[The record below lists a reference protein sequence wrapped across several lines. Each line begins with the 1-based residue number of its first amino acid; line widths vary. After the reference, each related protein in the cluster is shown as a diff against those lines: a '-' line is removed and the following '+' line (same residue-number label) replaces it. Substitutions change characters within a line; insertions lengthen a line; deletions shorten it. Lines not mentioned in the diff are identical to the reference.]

1 MPGLCLL
8 LTSDLS
14 CCPRYL
20 RHILCELCVL
30 CGLNFGFGAKLKLT
44 DTLQF
49 ASGSLRGS
57 PTRTLL
63 MMLAMSIGVAAVVVL
78 TALGEGARRYVVDQF
93 SSLGTNLVIVLPGR
107 TETAGIGPGLMSG
120 QTPRDITLDDAQAL
134 LRSRAIKRIA
144 PLTVGSATLSRGAL
158 NREVVVAGSTADL
171 LEVRHMSIGIG
182 KFLPAGDI
190 HESASVC
197 VLGSQMKRELFGNEQ
212 AVGQWV
218 RLGDRRFRVI
228 GVLASQGESM
238 GMRTDELV
246 IVPVASAH
254 QLFNTSGLFR
264 ILIEAKNRDVIEQ
277 AKHDAEE
284 IMVQRHSGE
293 RDVTVITQDAVLAT
307 FDRILTTLTMA
318 VGGIA
323 AISLAVAGVLIMN
336 VMLIAV
342 AQRVK
347 EIGLLKALG
356 APGKQIRLLFFAEA
370 ALLSIIGSVAGLV
383 LGYAG
388 SMIIGQIY
396 PSLPVSPPWWAVLA
410 ACATALGTGILFS
423 VWPARRAAKLDPVA
437 ALAGR

>member
-1 MPGLCLL
+1 M
-8 LTSDLS
+8 
-14 CCPRYL
+14 
-20 RHILCELCVL
+20 
-30 CGLNFGFGAKLKLT
+30 KLA
-44 DTLQF
+44 DTIQF

-107 TETAGIGPGLMSG
+107 TETAGVGPGLMSG

-144 PLTVGSATLSRGAL
+144 PLTIGSAAISRGAL
-158 NREVVVAGSTADL
+158 NREVVVAGSSADML
-171 LEVRHMSIGIG
+171 GIRHMSMGVG
-182 KFLPAGDI
+182 RFLPVGDL
-190 HESASVC
+190 HDSASVC
-197 VLGSQMKRELFGNEQ
+197 VLGNAIRRELFGNES
-212 AVGQWV
+212 AVGQSV
-218 RLGDRRFRVI
+218 RIGDRRFRVI

-238 GMRTDELV
+238 GMRTDDLV
-246 IVPVASAH
+246 IIPVATAH
-254 QLFNTSGLFR
+254 QLFNTTSLFR
-264 ILIEAKNRDVIEQ
+264 VLIEAKSRDYIEQ
-277 AKHDAEE
+277 AKRDAEE

-293 RDVTVITQDAVLAT
+293 RDVTVITQDAILQT
-307 FDRILTTLTMA
+307 FDRILTALTMA

-342 AQRVK
+342 AQRIK

-356 APGKQIRLLFFAEA
+356 APGKQIRQLFFAEA
-370 ALLSIIGSVAGLV
+370 VLLSGIGSVAGLA

-388 SMIIGQIY
+388 SFIIGQVY
-396 PSLPVSPPWWAVLA
+396 PMLPVSPPWWAVLA
-410 ACATALGTGILFS
+410 ATITALGTGVLFS

-437 ALAGR
+437 ALAGK

>member
-1 MPGLCLL
+1 M
-8 LTSDLS
+8 
-14 CCPRYL
+14 
-20 RHILCELCVL
+20 
-30 CGLNFGFGAKLKLT
+30 KLT
-44 DTLQF
+44 DTLYF

-78 TALGEGARRYVVDQF
+78 TALGEGARRYVINQF

-107 TETAGIGPGLMSG
+107 TETAGIGAGMMTG
-120 QTPRDITLDDAQAL
+120 QTPRDITLDDAEAL
-134 LRSRAIKRIA
+134 LRSTAVKRIA
-144 PLTVGSATLSRGAL
+144 PLTIGSATLSLDAL
-158 NREVVVAGSTADL
+158 NREVVVLGSTASL
-171 LEVRHMSIGIG
+171 LEVRHMEMGMG
-182 KFLPAGDI
+182 RFLPEGDI

-197 VLGSQMKRELFGNEQ
+197 VLGVKIKQELFGNKQ
-212 AVGQWV
+212 AIGQWV

-228 GVLASQGESM
+228 GIMSSQGESM
-238 GMRTDELV
+238 GFNTDEVV

-254 QLFNTSGLFR
+254 QLFNTAGLFR
-264 ILIEAKNRDVIEQ
+264 VLIEAKNRDVIEQ
-277 AKHDAEE
+277 AKREAEE
-284 IMVQRHSGE
+284 IMFQRHNE
-293 RDVTVITQDAVLAT
+293 KDVTVITQDAVLAT
-307 FDRILTTLTMA
+307 FDRILTALTMA

-323 AISLAVAGVLIMN
+323 AVSLAVAGVLIMN

-356 APGKQIRLLFFAEA
+356 APGRQIRNMFFAEA
-370 ALLSIIGSVAGLV
+370 VLLSGIGSLAGLV

-410 ACATALGTGILFS
+410 ACGTALGTGILFS
-423 VWPARRAAKLDPVA
+423 VWPARRAARLDPVA
-437 ALAGR
+437 ALSGR

>member
-1 MPGLCLL
+1 MRLI
-8 LTSDLS
+8 D
-14 CCPRYL
+14 
-20 RHILCELCVL
+20 V
-30 CGLNFGFGAKLKLT
+30 A
-44 DTLQF
+44 QF

-78 TALGEGARRYVVDQF
+78 TALGEGARLYVVNQF

-107 TETAGIGPGLMSG
+107 SETAGIGPGMLLG
-120 QTPRDITLDDAQAL
+120 QIPRDITLDDAQAIL
-134 LRSRAIKRIA
+134 GSRAVKRIA
-144 PLTVGSATLSRGAL
+144 PLTVGSATVSRDAL
-158 NREVVVAGSTADL
+158 NREVVVLGSTSDL
-171 LEVRHMSIGIG
+171 LGVRHMSIAIG

-197 VLGSQMKRELFGNEQ
+197 VLGNQIRRELFGNEH

-228 GVLASQGESM
+228 GVLGSQGESM

-264 ILIEAKNRDVIEQ
+264 ILVEAKNRDVIEQ
-277 AKHDAEE
+277 ARHDAEQ
-284 IMVQRHSGE
+284 IMFQRHGGE
-293 RDVTVITQDAVLAT
+293 KDVTVITQDAVLAT
-307 FDRILTTLTMA
+307 FDRILTALTMA

-356 APGKQIRLLFFAEA
+356 APGKQIRNLFFAEA
-370 ALLSIIGSVAGLV
+370 ALLSAIGSLAGLL
-383 LGYAG
+383 LGYTG
-388 SMIIGQIY
+388 SFIIGQIY
-396 PSLPVSPPWWAVLA
+396 PTLPVSPPWWAVIA
-410 ACATALGTGILFS
+410 ACAIALGTGILFS
-423 VWPARRAAKLDPVA
+423 VWPARRAARLDPVA
-437 ALAGR
+437 ALAGK

>member
-1 MPGLCLL
+1 MRL
-8 LTSDLS
+8 
-14 CCPRYL
+14 
-20 RHILCELCVL
+20 
-30 CGLNFGFGAKLKLT
+30 A

-49 ASGSLRGS
+49 ATGSLRGS

-107 TETAGIGPGLMSG
+107 TETAGLGPGLMSG
-120 QTPRDITLDDAQAL
+120 QTPREITLDDAQAL
-134 LRSRAIKRIA
+134 LRSRAVKRIA
-144 PLTVGSATLSRGAL
+144 PLTVGSASISRDAL
-158 NREVVVAGSTADL
+158 NREVVVLGSTSDF
-171 LEVRHMSIGIG
+171 LEVRHMNMGAG
-182 KFLPAGDI
+182 KFLPPGDI
-190 HESASVC
+190 RETSSVC
-197 VLGSQMKRELFGNEQ
+197 VLGGKIKRELFGNETG
-212 AVGQWV
+212 VGQWV

-238 GMRTDELV
+238 GFNTDEIV

-264 ILIEAKNRDVIEQ
+264 VLIEAKSRDVIERVTRE
-277 AKHDAEE
+277 AEE
-284 IMVQRHSGE
+284 IMVLRHGGE

-307 FDRILTTLTMA
+307 FDRILTALTMA

-356 APGKQIRLLFFAEA
+356 APGRQIRTLFFAEA
-370 ALLSIIGSVAGLV
+370 ALLSGIGSIAGLI

-388 SMIIGQIY
+388 SAIIGQIY
-396 PSLPVSPPWWAVLA
+396 PALPVSPPWWAVLA
-410 ACATALGTGILFS
+410 ATLTALGTGILFS

>member
-1 MPGLCLL
+1 M
-8 LTSDLS
+8 
-14 CCPRYL
+14 R
-20 RHILCELCVL
+20 
-30 CGLNFGFGAKLKLT
+30 LT
-44 DTLQF
+44 DVAQF
-49 ASGSLRGS
+49 AISSLRGS
-57 PTRTLL
+57 PARTLL

-120 QTPRDITLDDAQAL
+120 QTPRDITLDDAEAL
-134 LRSRAIKRIA
+134 LRSRSIKTVA

-158 NREVVVAGSTADL
+158 NREVVVAGSTASL
-171 LEVRHMSIGIG
+171 LDVRHMSIGLG
-182 KFLPAGDI
+182 KFLPPGDI

-197 VLGSQMKRELFGNEQ
+197 VLGSEMKRELFGNEQ

-246 IVPVASAH
+246 IIPVASAH
-254 QLFNTSGLFR
+254 QLFNTNGLFR
-264 ILIEAKNRDVIEQ
+264 VLIEAKSRDTIEQ
-277 AKHDAEE
+277 ARHDAEA
-284 IMVQRHSGE
+284 IMLQRHSGE
-293 RDVTVITQDAVLAT
+293 KDVTVITQDAVLAT
-307 FDRILTTLTMA
+307 FDRILTALTMA

-356 APGKQIRLLFFAEA
+356 APGKQIRALFFAEA
-370 ALLSIIGSVAGLV
+370 ALLSGIGSVVGLI

-388 SMIIGQIY
+388 SIVIRQIY
-396 PSLPVSPPWWAVLA
+396 PVLPASPPWWAVLA
-410 ACATALGTGILFS
+410 ACGTALSTGILFS
-423 VWPARRAAKLDPVA
+423 VWPARRAARLDPVA

>member
-1 MPGLCLL
+1 M
-8 LTSDLS
+8 
-14 CCPRYL
+14 
-20 RHILCELCVL
+20 
-30 CGLNFGFGAKLKLT
+30 KLT
-44 DTLQF
+44 DTLLF

-63 MMLAMSIGVAAVVVL
+63 MILAMSIGVASVVVL

-93 SSLGTNLVIVLPGR
+93 ASLGTNLVIVLPGR
-107 TETAGIGPGLMSG
+107 TETAGLGPGMLVG
-120 QTPRDITLDDAQAL
+120 QIPKEITLDDAEAIAA
-134 LRSRAIKRIA
+134 SRAVKRIA
-144 PLTVGSATLSRGAL
+144 PLTIGSSTLSRDAL
-158 NREVVVAGSTADL
+158 NRDVVVLGSTSDL
-171 LEVRHMSIGIG
+171 LEVRHMSMGIG
-182 KFLPAGDI
+182 RFLPTGDI

-197 VLGSQMKRELFGNEQ
+197 VLGNQMKQELFGNEQ

-228 GVLASQGESM
+228 GILSSQGESM

-246 IVPVASAH
+246 IIPVASAH

-264 ILIEAKNRDVIEQ
+264 VLIEAKNRDSIEQ
-277 AKHDAEE
+277 AKIDAEA
-284 IMVQRHSGE
+284 IMFQRHAGE
-293 RDVTVITQDAVLAT
+293 KDVTVITQDAVLAT
-307 FDRILTTLTMA
+307 FDRILSALTMA

-356 APGKQIRLLFFAEA
+356 APPKQIRSLFFAEA
-370 ALLSIIGSVAGLV
+370 ALLSSIGSIAGLV
-383 LGYAG
+383 LGYVG
-388 SMIIGQIY
+388 STIIGQVY
-396 PSLPVSPPWWAVLA
+396 PSLPVSPPWWAVIA
-410 ACATALGTGILFS
+410 ACGTALGTGILFS
-423 VWPARRAAKLDPVA
+423 VWPARRAARLDPVA

>member
-1 MPGLCLL
+1 M
-8 LTSDLS
+8 
-14 CCPRYL
+14 
-20 RHILCELCVL
+20 
-30 CGLNFGFGAKLKLT
+30 KLA
-44 DTLQF
+44 DTFQF
-49 ASGSLRGS
+49 ASTSLRGS

-120 QTPRDITLDDAQAL
+120 QTPRDITVDDAQAL

-144 PLTVGSATLSRGAL
+144 PLTIGSATLSRDAL
-158 NREVVVAGSTADL
+158 NREVVVAGSTSAM
-171 LEVRHMSIGIG
+171 LEVRHMNIGLG
-182 KFLPAGDI
+182 RFLPPGDI
-190 HESASVC
+190 NDSTPVC
-197 VLGSQMKRELFGNEQ
+197 VLGNQMRRELFGNDP

-228 GVLASQGESM
+228 GVLAPQGESM

-246 IVPVASAH
+246 IIPVAAAH
-254 QLFNTSGLFR
+254 QLFNTTGLFR
-264 ILIEAKNRDVIEQ
+264 VLIEAKSREAIPEAVR
-277 AKHDAEE
+277 DAEE
-284 IMVQRHSGE
+284 IMLQRHSGE
-293 RDVTVITQDAVLAT
+293 RDVTVITQDAVLQT
-307 FDRILTTLTMA
+307 FDRILTALTMA

-356 APGKQIRLLFFAEA
+356 APGRQIRHLFFAEA
-370 ALLSIIGSVAGLV
+370 ALLSGIGSVAGLV
-383 LGYAG
+383 LGYSG
-388 SMIIGQIY
+388 SFVIGQVY

-423 VWPARRAAKLDPVA
+423 VWPARRAARLDPVA

>member
-1 MPGLCLL
+1 MRLA
-8 LTSDLS
+8 D
-14 CCPRYL
+14 
-20 RHILCELCVL
+20 V
-30 CGLNFGFGAKLKLT
+30 A
-44 DTLQF
+44 QF
-49 ASGSLRGS
+49 ASGSLRGN

-63 MMLAMSIGVAAVVVL
+63 MILAMSIGVASVVVL
-78 TALGEGARRYVVDQF
+78 TALGEGARLYVVNQF

-107 TETAGIGPGLMSG
+107 TETAGIGPGMLLG
-120 QTPRDITLDDAQAL
+120 QIPREITLDDAEAI
-134 LRSRAIKRIA
+134 LRSRAVKRIA
-144 PLTVGSATLSRGAL
+144 PLTVGTATLSRDAL
-158 NREVVVAGSTADL
+158 NREVVVLGSTSDL
-171 LEVRHMSIGIG
+171 LEVRHMSLGIG
-182 KFLPAGDI
+182 KFLPPGDI

-197 VLGSQMKRELFGNEQ
+197 VLGNQIKRELFGNEQ
-212 AVGQWV
+212 AVGAWV

-246 IVPVASAH
+246 IIPVASAH

-264 ILIEAKNRDVIEQ
+264 IMIEAKSRDVIDQ
-277 AKHDAEE
+277 VKHDAEQ
-284 IMVQRHSGE
+284 IMFQRHNGE
-293 RDVTVITQDAVLAT
+293 KDVTVITQDAVLAT
-307 FDRILTTLTMA
+307 FDRILTALTLA

-356 APGKQIRLLFFAEA
+356 APGRQIRALFFAEA
-370 ALLSIIGSVAGLV
+370 ALLSAVGSVVGLA

-388 SMIIGQIY
+388 SMLIGKIY

-410 ACATALGTGILFS
+410 ACGIAMGTGILLS
-423 VWPARRAAKLDPVA
+423 VWPARRAAQLDPVA

>member
-1 MPGLCLL
+1 MRLA
-8 LTSDLS
+8 D
-14 CCPRYL
+14 
-20 RHILCELCVL
+20 V
-30 CGLNFGFGAKLKLT
+30 A
-44 DTLQF
+44 QF
-49 ASGSLRGS
+49 ASGSLRGN

-63 MMLAMSIGVAAVVVL
+63 MILAMSIGVASVVVL
-78 TALGEGARRYVVDQF
+78 TALGEGARLYVVNQF

-107 TETAGIGPGLMSG
+107 TETAGIGPGMLLG
-120 QTPRDITLDDAQAL
+120 QIPREITLDDAEAI
-134 LRSRAIKRIA
+134 LRSRAVKRIA
-144 PLTVGSATLSRGAL
+144 PLTVGTATLSRDAL
-158 NREVVVAGSTADL
+158 NREVVVLGSTSDL
-171 LEVRHMSIGIG
+171 LEVRHMSLGIG
-182 KFLPAGDI
+182 KFLPPGDI

-197 VLGSQMKRELFGNEQ
+197 VLGNQMKRELFGNEQ

-218 RLGDRRFRVI
+218 RLGDRGFRVI
-228 GVLASQGESM
+228 GVLGEQGESM

-246 IVPVASAH
+246 IIPVASAH

-264 ILIEAKNRDVIEQ
+264 IMIEAKSRDVIDQ
-277 AKHDAEE
+277 VKHDAEQ
-284 IMVQRHSGE
+284 IMFQRHNGE
-293 RDVTVITQDAVLAT
+293 KDVTVITQDAVLAT
-307 FDRILTTLTMA
+307 FDRILTALTLA

-356 APGKQIRLLFFAEA
+356 APGRQIRALFFAEA
-370 ALLSIIGSVAGLV
+370 ALLSAVGSVVGLA

-388 SMIIGQIY
+388 SMLVGKIY

-410 ACATALGTGILFS
+410 ACGIAMGTGILFS
-423 VWPARRAAKLDPVA
+423 VWPARRAAQLDPVA

>member
-1 MPGLCLL
+1 M
-8 LTSDLS
+8 
-14 CCPRYL
+14 
-20 RHILCELCVL
+20 
-30 CGLNFGFGAKLKLT
+30 KLT

-63 MMLAMSIGVAAVVVL
+63 MILAMSIGVASVVVL

-93 SSLGTNLVIVLPGR
+93 ASLGTNLVIVLPGR
-107 TETAGIGPGLMSG
+107 TETAGLGPGMLVG
-120 QTPRDITLDDAQAL
+120 QIPKEITLDDAQAITA
-134 LRSRAIKRIA
+134 SRAVKRIA
-144 PLTVGSATLSRGAL
+144 PLTIGSSILSRDAL
-158 NREVVVAGSTADL
+158 NRDVVVLGSTADL
-171 LEVRHMSIGIG
+171 LEVRHMSMGIG

-197 VLGSQMKRELFGNEQ
+197 VLGNQMKQELFGNEQ
-212 AVGQWV
+212 AVGQWG

-228 GVLASQGESM
+228 GILSPQGESM

-246 IVPVASAH
+246 IIPVASAH

-264 ILIEAKNRDVIEQ
+264 VLIEAKSRDSIEQ
-277 AKHDAEE
+277 AKSDAET
-284 IMVQRHSGE
+284 IMFQRHAGE
-293 RDVTVITQDAVLAT
+293 KDVTVITQDAVLAT
-307 FDRILTTLTMA
+307 FDRILTALTMA

-356 APGKQIRLLFFAEA
+356 APPQQIRHLFFAEA
-370 ALLSIIGSVAGLV
+370 ALLSAIGSVAGLV
-383 LGYAG
+383 LGYVG
-388 SMIIGQIY
+388 STIIGQVY
-396 PSLPVSPPWWAVLA
+396 PSLPVSPPWWAVIA
-410 ACATALGTGILFS
+410 ACGTALGTGILFS
-423 VWPARRAAKLDPVA
+423 VWPARRAARLDPVA